1 MASPD
6 LSLSHPS
13 PSGAAFELAQAHSS
27 PEPLKLYG
35 GWFCPFVQRA
45 WIVLVEKEIPHQYI
59 EINPYHKAPEFLA
72 LNPRGLIPTL
82 AVPGRSGALYE
93 STVVCE
99 FLDEGYPQGPRL
111 MPEDAYERA
120 RCRLWINHVATRIVP
135 AWYGVMQA
143 QPDGEQ
149 GSGGGGGGGEEER
162 KKLVEGIKAFAREMM
177 NNDGGCDEKSKG
189 DHSSGGPWF
198 LGSKFSLVDVSL
210 APWAKRLWLIDYYK
224 PGGTGIPKK
233 GGNDPGRESGSE
245 DEIVWDRWD
254 QWLEAAVKRDS
265 VVRTWSEDEKY
276 IGVYKRYAEN
286 TTESEVAR
294 ATRAGKGLP

>member
-13 PSGAAFELAQAHSS
+13 PSGAASELAQAHSS

-45 WIVLVEKEIPHQYI
+45 WVVLVEKNIPHQYI
-59 EINPYHKAPEFLA
+59 EINPYHKSQEFLA

-82 AVPGRSGALYE
+82 VVPGRSGALYE

-99 FLDEGYPQGPRL
+99 FLDEEYPQGPRL
-111 MPEDAYERA
+111 MPEGAYERA

-143 QPDGEQ
+143 QPREE
-149 GSGGGGGGGEEER
+149 GGGAEER

-177 NNDGGCDEKSKG
+177 NGDDDDDGGDEKSKG
-189 DHSSGGPWF
+189 DHGGGPWF
-198 LGSKFSLVDVSL
+198 LGSRFSLVDVSL

-233 GGNDPGRESGSE
+233 GANNPGRESGSE
-245 DEIVWDRWD
+245 DEKVWDRWD
-254 QWLEAAVKRDS
+254 KWFEAVVRRDS
-265 VVRTWSEDEKY
+265 VVTTWSEDEKY

-294 ATRAGKGLP
+294 ATRAGRGLP